1 MGRDL
6 VWTAGPL
13 GYLAFPQD
21 LGNNL
26 AHALIL
32 QGIVWAVLI
41 AILADLFFRAGFKLR
56 NLTLF
61 TVFFAMSAPLYWFNY
76 MGLENLLL
84 MGALLLLVV
93 ERSSGGLP
101 RYLIALALLRIIPL
115 IQLTRAL
122 IAGGALDG
130 CLLDRVVSLPLK
142 AWLPRAF
149 ASTLPPP
156 L

>member
-101 RYLIALALLRIIPL
+101 RYLIALALVGILPL
-115 IQLTRAL
+115 IKLTSPMIARRAVARWPTARL
-122 IAGGALDG
+122 V
-130 CLLDRVVSLPLK
+130 LLPCEYRQ
-142 AWLPRAF
+142 
-149 ASTLPPP
+149 
-156 L
+156 